1 MKIDSPTK
9 EEGFYPG
16 AFDVPPLFRSPPQ
29 PLAMLKW
36 FLFRFMWYQSLLWI
50 GISALC
56 YHFFT
61 PQLTDFRNF
70 DFESLVFLWLRN
82 VLVMLLIVGFQH
94 WYLYCYR
101 GQGRTY
107 KYDTRWMATNKR
119 SFTFKNQ
126 TKDNM
131 FWSLISGCG
140 IAALYEAFMF
150 YLYANE
156 KIPTTSSLP
165 LTVLTTVALFW
176 ITGVHFY
183 ANHRLL
189 HVKPLYDFAHSLHHR
204 NVNTGPWSGISM
216 HPLEHVLYFSLPLIF
231 LVFPAS
237 PFLTTFS
244 MIYLILAPSPSH
256 SGFHRYKF
264 GKKEVD
270 AADYFHYLHH
280 RYFDCNYGML
290 LLPIDKWLGTFHSGS
305 EEDHKKIIEK
315 RLEKPEESQR

>member
-1 MKIDSPTK
+1 M
-9 EEGFYPG
+9 
-16 AFDVPPLFRSPPQ
+16 PPLFRSPPQ
-29 PLAMLKW
+29 PLEMLKW

-56 YHFFT
+56 YHFSLHNS
-61 PQLTDFRNF
+61 LTSAISILSHFF
-70 DFESLVFLWLRN
+70 FLWLRN
-82 VLVMLLIVGFQH
+82 AIIMLLIVGFQH

-107 KYDTRWMATNKR
+107 KYDTRWMARNKR
-119 SFTFKNQ
+119 SFTFKDQ

-231 LVFPAS
+231 LVLPAS

-264 GKKEVD
+264 GQKKVST
-270 AADYFHYLHH
+270 ADYFHYLHH

-305 EEDHKKIIEK
+305 EETTE
-315 RLEKPEESQR
+315 RS